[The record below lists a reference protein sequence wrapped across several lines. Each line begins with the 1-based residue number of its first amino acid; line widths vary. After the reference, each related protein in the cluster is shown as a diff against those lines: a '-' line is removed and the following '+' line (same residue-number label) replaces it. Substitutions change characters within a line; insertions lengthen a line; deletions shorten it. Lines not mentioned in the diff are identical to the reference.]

1 MKFQATA
8 CRGLSTSTAE
18 RALRVS
24 ERRKKVCLKAQYTVC
39 ATSSACTAESTTE
52 ESSGEFYV
60 NPVQQLKGKEK
71 KVSLLL
77 SMVLRLRPYQCSFS

>member
-8 CRGLSTSTAE
+8 RGGLSTSTAE

-24 ERRKKVCLKAQYTVC
+24 ERRKKKVCLKTRYTVRT
-39 ATSSACTAESTTE
+39 TSSACTAESTTE

-60 NPVQQLKGKEK
+60 NPVQQLKGEGEEGEFT
-71 KVSLLL
+71 VVDGFE
-77 SMVLRLRPYQCSFS
+77 MI

>member
-1 MKFQATA
+1 VIHLIFRPPQAG
-8 CRGLSTSTAE
+8 GLPTKAAE

-24 ERRKKVCLKAQYTVC
+24 ERRRKKVCMKTRYLVSASSC
-39 ATSSACTAESTTE
+39 AGTAESTTE
-52 ESSGEFYV
+52 ESSGETYV

-77 SMVLRLRPYQCSFS
+77 LTVLR

>member
-8 CRGLSTSTAE
+8 RGGLSTSAAE
-18 RALRVS
+18 SALRVI
-24 ERRKKVCLKAQYTVC
+24 ERRKKKVCLKTRYIVC

-60 NPVQQLKGKEK
+60 NPVQQLKAKEK

-77 SMVLRLRPYQCSFS
+77 LMVLR

>member
-1 MKFQATA
+1 VIHLIFRPPHA
-8 CRGLSTSTAE
+8 GGSTKAAE

-24 ERRKKVCLKAQYTVC
+24 ERHNKKVCMKTRYLVC
-39 ATSSACTAESTTE
+39 ASSSAGTAEPTTE
-52 ESSGEFYV
+52 ESSRETSV

-77 SMVLRLRPYQCSFS
+77 LTVLR

>member
-1 MKFQATA
+1 VIHLIFRPPHAG
-8 CRGLSTSTAE
+8 GLSTKAAE

-24 ERRKKVCLKAQYTVC
+24 ERRRKKVCMKTRYLVSAS
-39 ATSSACTAESTTE
+39 SSAGIAESTTE
-52 ESSGEFYV
+52 ESSGETYV

-77 SMVLRLRPYQCSFS
+77 LTVLR

>member
-1 MKFQATA
+1 MNCDSLNFQATA
-8 CRGLSTSTAE
+8 CGGLSTKAAE

-24 ERRKKVCLKAQYTVC
+24 EHHRKKVCMKTWYLVSA
-39 ATSSACTAESTTE
+39 SSSPGTAESTTK
-52 ESSGEFYV
+52 ESSWETYV

-77 SMVLRLRPYQCSFS
+77 LTVLR